1 MVTRSSLVILG
12 AVAILV
18 PLFAFFTW
26 RMFSR
31 HKT

>member
-1 MVTRSSLVILG
+1 VILG